1 MSKDIIF
8 HKNPDFVTR
17 VIEGETMLM
26 PIYKTSEEINC
37 IYTLND
43 CASRVWQMID
53 GKKSLAEIKKNIQ
66 KEFDSTQEE
75 IEKELNNL
83 LKDLEDIKAIEKK
96 KLN

>member
-1 MSKDIIF
+1 MSKDIVF

-43 CASRVWQMID
+43 CASSVWEMID
-53 GKKSLAEIKKNIQ
+53 GKKPLAEIKKNIQ

-75 IEKELNNL
+75 IEKELGNL
-83 LKDLEDIKAIEKK
+83 LKDLESIKAIERK
-96 KLN
+96 